1 MFPFSLVTRVIPV
14 QTDSAVPT
22 VYQAVY
28 SPFVKNVELDLIGD
42 CEISMFWIVSQHFP
56 LKNKNLPFLSPFEK
70 QLFHNED
77 NKTRTTF
84 FQNIY
89 RPNNCLS
96 ISFQFFLPICPRVR
110 SPYIRIPLT
119 TVYFREID
127 FELIPSLTPG
137 QATKIPLLVPIG
149 CL

>member
-96 ISFQFFLPICPRVR
+96 ISFQFFLLNLPTCTFPV
-110 SPYIRIPLT
+110 YKN